1 MKAEAMRWAETI
13 QEKMC
18 LDRRHIHQNPELSFQ
33 EFHTMQYICTR
44 LDSLGISYRNGIAG
58 SGVIAQ
64 IQGNKPGKC
73 LLLRAD
79 MDALPLQEEN
89 TAAYRSQIPG
99 IMHACGHD
107 AHTAILLGVCEI
119 LNNHRDCF
127 SGVVK
132 LVFQPGEETTGGAA
146 PMIQEGILEN
156 PHVDACLALHVDPDL
171 DTGTIRIK
179 PGALYASPDD
189 FRITIKG
196 KGGHGAEP
204 HLAVDPIIIASQIII
219 QLQTIISRNID
230 PFEQAVISIGS
241 LHAGDTSNVIPEKA
255 EIFGTA
261 RALNNMMRRFL
272 KKRIYEVTK
281 GICDACGADFSYE
294 FFFLYPPLENDAHL
308 ASLLLESGCSVLGKE
323 NCIWGGQ
330 PTMAGEDFAYFA
342 EQRPSVLFKL
352 GCRNT
357 KTGIIEPIH
366 SPHFDI
372 DETCLQNGAAVFT
385 DFVLRFLS

>member
-272 KKRIYEVTK
+272 KKRIY
-281 GICDACGADFSYE
+281 
-294 FFFLYPPLENDAHL
+294 
-308 ASLLLESGCSVLGKE
+308 
-323 NCIWGGQ
+323 
-330 PTMAGEDFAYFA
+330 
-342 EQRPSVLFKL
+342 
-352 GCRNT
+352 
-357 KTGIIEPIH
+357 
-366 SPHFDI
+366 
-372 DETCLQNGAAVFT
+372 
-385 DFVLRFLS
+385 